1 MAGAGQA
8 DDGPALFI
16 DSVLGGVPLI
26 RDGSVGC
33 QQSVFLVYRVAHQAT
48 WSRASGRGMSGSHWN
63 PPILFHQSCVNP
75 AVGHRALTPIFL

>member
-26 RDGSVGC
+26 RDGSV
-33 QQSVFLVYRVAHQAT
+33 SVFLVSQEL
-48 WSRASGRGMSGSHWN
+48 WCRASGRGMSGSHWN